1 MANIHLCKKKLF
13 VPLKIRIKQILFAKK
28 LQEISKF
35 VDSNRREIDTNLY
48 AYRAS
53 LPQVVY
59 PERPN
64 NLYKSSI
71 KDYSKI
77 LKDWE
82 EQNKDLIKE
91 YLKSM
96 NEVNDKFVI
105 RQDSLW
111 QETFNSKPEYKEYFK
126 YYNFIEQYYSSPY
139 FYVVETELK

>member
-1 MANIHLCKKKLF
+1 M
-13 VPLKIRIKQILFAKK
+13 PLKIRIKQILFAKK